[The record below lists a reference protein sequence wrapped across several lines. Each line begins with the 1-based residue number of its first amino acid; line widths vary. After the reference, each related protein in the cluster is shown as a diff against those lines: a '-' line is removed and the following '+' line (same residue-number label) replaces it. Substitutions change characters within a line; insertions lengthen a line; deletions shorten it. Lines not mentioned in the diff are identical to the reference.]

1 VKTFIRKTSQV
12 QRHGRFAQ
20 RKRIIRCARL
30 AKQKVRRN
38 DRQDL
43 LTAANLDFGRFSR
56 GSVGDA
62 DKIGLIAGKND
73 AGKRKR
79 SH

>member
-1 VKTFIRKTSQV
+1 MTALRNESGF
-12 QRHGRFAQ
+12 
-20 RKRIIRCARL
+20 RCAHL

-79 SH
+79 RH

>member
-1 VKTFIRKTSQV
+1 MTALRNES
-12 QRHGRFAQ
+12 GFAV
-20 RKRIIRCARL
+20 RIWPS
-30 AKQKVRRN
+30 KKSGGMTVRI
-38 DRQDL
+38 L

-79 SH
+79 RH